1 MTGPPAARPLNYATP
16 GLGKGRTH
24 EMSSVSAAEMV
35 RELERTQFY
44 GSLEIKFEG
53 GRAVLLRK
61 TETIKP
67 AERNY
72 RDNRGATNEHD
83 S

>member
-1 MTGPPAARPLNYATP
+1 MP
-16 GLGKGRTH
+16 
-24 EMSSVSAAEMV
+24 SQSAAELI

-44 GSLEIKFEG
+44 GSLEIKFEA
-53 GRAVLLRK
+53 GRAVLLKK

-67 AERNY
+67 ADRNY
-72 RDNRGATNEHD
+72 RDNRGTPNEHD